1 VSATMTE
8 RPDVEAYLAAVRDE
22 LADLRPEERDDLL
35 GEVEASLL
43 DAAEESDA
51 PIAAR
56 LGPPADFAAE
66 LRAAAGLGSGTRVA
80 PSTSR
85 LVVNAWRSPHL
96 AMPKR
101 RLRELAPIWWVA
113 RAYVV
118 VAGLVWLTDSDQSIT
133 PPDIVRRGPGD
144 AGLALLLLAV
154 VLSVGLGLW
163 RSRPRGLAP
172 FATALNVLLLLAAVP
187 TVGNLYDWLS
197 RPVSFVPAEETFA
210 TAGLARDGVPIQ
222 NIYPFSRDGRLL
234 LDVVLYDQ
242 NGAPLDVRPG
252 ADPAGDPDRRVLR
265 TRSGVEL
272 FNSFPIR
279 YFEAGTRRVARPG
292 LSPRIAWSPIVT
304 PPLERKAR

>member
-1 VSATMTE
+1 VSATTTQ

-35 GEVEASLL
+35 AEVEASLL
-43 DAAEESDA
+43 DAAEDSDA

-66 LRAAAGLGSGTRVA
+66 LRAAAGLGSGARIATPKRQLLEHV
-80 PSTSR
+80 
-85 LVVNAWRSPHL
+85 WRSPQTAEL
-96 AMPKR
+96 KR

-144 AGLALLLLAV
+144 AGLALLVLAV

-172 FATALNVLLLLAAVP
+172 FATALNVLLLLAAAP

-197 RPVSFVPAEETFA
+197 RPAFVVPAEETFA
-210 TAGLARDGVPIQ
+210 TAGLARDGIPIQ

-242 NGAPLDVRPG
+242 DGAPLDVRPG
-252 ADPAGDPDRRVLR
+252 ADPTGDPDRRVLR
-265 TRSGVEL
+265 TRSGVDL

-279 YFEAGTRRVARPG
+279 YFDSGTRRVARPG
-292 LSPRIAWSPIVT
+292 LAPRIPWSPIVT